1 MPPPDAHPAAGVA
14 PRFSLGQIVATP
26 AALAAL
32 VVAKVSPHT
41 LLARHAHSDWGDL
54 DDYDRQENERALT
67 DMTCLLSAY
76 RLPDGSKV
84 WIITEADRSATTLLL
99 PDEY

>member
-1 MPPPDAHPAAGVA
+1 MPPPDSHLAAGAA
-14 PRFSLGQIVATP
+14 PRFSLGRIVATP

-32 VVAKVSPHT
+32 VVANVSSHT
-41 LLARHAHSDWGDL
+41 LLARHARSDWGDL
-54 DDYDRQENERALT
+54 DDHDRQENERALT
-67 DMTCLLSAY
+67 DVTRLLSAY
-76 RLPDGSKV
+76 LLPDGSKV